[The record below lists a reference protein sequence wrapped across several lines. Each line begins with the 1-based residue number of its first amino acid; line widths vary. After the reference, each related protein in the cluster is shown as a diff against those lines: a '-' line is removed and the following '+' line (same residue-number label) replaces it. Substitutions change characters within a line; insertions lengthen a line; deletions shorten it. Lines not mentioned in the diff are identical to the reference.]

1 MPTGRF
7 AADEANLVEFLN
19 VKRKHGSQ
27 GVTIPQRMCDL
38 ASVTQF
44 TSENP
49 SVA

>member
-44 TSENP
+44 TSKNP